1 MLTYKDKERIFKVVD
16 GKKIATVHTTSVIDD
31 EILAEIYDKD
41 YRMVGFS
48 TYNDGGV
55 TCSFIYIFQK
65 IEHGETSAVEPLKPS
80 KKNVFNFR
88 SSMISLGVTE
98 QVVDDW
104 INVRKMKKASL
115 TQTVFDGTKSNIIQI
130 MEKYGI
136 TADDVVRIAV
146 ERNWQGIRFSYY
158 QNIDFSEYGITGGQG
173 TLFPMQNNT
182 NTNTKK
188 NDWQ

>member
-1 MLTYKDKERIFKVVD
+1 
-16 GKKIATVHTTSVIDD
+16 
-31 EILAEIYDKD
+31 LAEIYDLN

-48 TYNDGGV
+48 TYNTGGV
-55 TCSFIYIFQK
+55 TSDFIYIFQK
-65 IEHGETSAVEPLKPS
+65 IEEGQVSPIEPLKSS

-115 TQTVFDGTKSNIIQI
+115 TQTVFNGTKSNIIQI

-173 TLFPMQNNT
+173 TLFPMQGNT